1 MGVLENPI
9 TPWAHK
15 NIIGL
20 QNSDFSTQYT
30 KTPLPVRVYSFTWQ
44 CENRN
49 NGSIFDS
56 CKSGKLN
63 RVIFEPIDT
72 NIYIYIYT
80 GVVLDIFGPKMRT
93 KNVCICVCVFMY
105 VYVYVYVYVCVCVC
119 LCLCVCACVYVYKKM
134 NMMISPSNLFTQFT
148 WK

>member
-15 NIIGL
+15 NTIGL
-20 QNSDFSTQYT
+20 QNSDFFTQYT
-30 KTPLPVRVYSFTWQ
+30 KTPLLVRVYSFTWQ

-63 RVIFEPIDT
+63 HVIFEPIDT
-72 NIYIYIYT
+72 YIYIYIYT
-80 GVVLDIFGPKMRT
+80 GVVLDIFGPKTRT

-105 VYVYVYVYVCVCVC
+105 VYVYECVCVFMYVYVYVYMHVC
-119 LCLCVCACVYVYKKM
+119 LYLYSFMFMHVNICLY
-134 NMMISPSNLFTQFT
+134 I
-148 WK
+148 

>member
-72 NIYIYIYT
+72 NIYIYT
-80 GVVLDIFGPKMRT
+80 GVVLDIFGPKTRT
-93 KNVCICVCVFMY
+93 KNICICVCVFMY
-105 VYVYVYVYVCVCVC
+105 VYVYECVCVCVC
-119 LCLCVCACVYVYKKM
+119 VCMCMFMCVYVYIYVYVYVHVCMFIRKW
-134 NMMISPSNLFTQFT
+134 T
-148 WK
+148 WW